1 MTGAVELWDW
11 VVAGGARIV
20 NAVDI
25 PLLPTLIVVG
35 AVAAL
40 EVTSQRKL
48 GVSPVYTLT
57 AGALAIVEFLHSAR
71 PNRVIS
77 GREQFQS
84 GYGDVVRLQF
94 ARGWEALTGES
105 DALAVDRVDRRD
117 GGGPVRPVLDPETST
132 LLTGETGYGKSTFV
146 KSRLDQ
152 WEYDG
157 AVVAHALSER
167 AGENEFIDY
176 FEGCDRDVIRLSSRD
191 SDARWDPF
199 CDYEQSPRGM
209 ESLAQALYESR
220 ETQQTGWDE
229 PAKTLLAASLAVANT
244 KYGDFAALKRV
255 LARPPD
261 EIITE
266 VGKVEGTEL
275 LGATL
280 RELNQETL
288 STVYNALLNELR
300 PLLQSDIV
308 NEDLPAFSLQEYFAN
323 PDGAVIVLDNIRT
336 DKFAR
341 PFWRLLIQTAGG
353 IGFQTEGRQQ
363 FILDEV
369 DKLPKI
375 NNLPELVSAGRS
387 ADVQAMVITQD
398 KHQLTHIYG
407 ELAGSILANC
417 PNNVAFH
424 PGDRETADWVRNKIG
439 EIEVL
444 TQDRAESRR
453 QDEASEQSITRRI
466 EEKHPI
472 TTGDVMDLGQGK
484 ALVQSRH
491 GWWICSLQEQP

>member
-1 MTGAVELWDW
+1 MTGGVELWDW

-35 AVAAL
+35 VVAAF

-57 AGALAIVEFLHSAR
+57 AGVLAIVAFLNSAR

-117 GGGPVRPVLDPETST
+117 GGGPMRPVLDPETST
-132 LLTGETGYGKSTFV
+132 LVTGETGYGKSTFV
-146 KSRLDQ
+146 KLRLDQ

-167 AGENEFIDY
+167 AGENEYIDY
-176 FEGCDRDVIRLSSRD
+176 FEGHDRDVIRLSSRD

-199 CDYEQSPRGM
+199 RDYEQSTRGM

-229 PAKTLLAASLAVANT
+229 PAKTLLAAALAVANT
-244 KYGDFAALKRV
+244 KHGDFAALKQV
-255 LARPPD
+255 LTLSP
-261 EIITE
+261 EELLTE
-266 VGKVEGTEL
+266 LEKVEDTEL
-275 LGATL
+275 LEAALQQLDQGKL
-280 RELNQETL
+280 P
-288 STVYNALLNELR
+288 TVYTALLNDLR
-300 PLLQSDIV
+300 PLLESDIF
-308 NEDLPAFSLQEYFAN
+308 NEDLPAFSLQEYFEQ
-323 PDGAVIVLDNIRT
+323 PDGAVIVLDNIRS

-341 PFWRLLIQTAGG
+341 PFWRLFVQTAGE
-353 IGFQTEGRQQ
+353 IAFKIEGPQQ

-387 ADVQAMVITQD
+387 ADVQAMVIAQD

-466 EEKHPI
+466 DEKHPI

-484 ALVQSRH
+484 ALIQSRH
-491 GWWICSLQEQP
+491 GWWICSLQEQQ